1 MTVLFVSDLHIDAGK
16 PHVLEGLKRLVE
28 CEAPTADALYILG
41 DLAEVWIGDDDDS
54 ETAESLREALSR
66 AAGLCPLRIMHGNRD
81 FLFGQRFAREVGGEL
96 IDDPHVAQIDGQRV
110 LLTHGDALCT
120 GDTAYQLA
128 RRLFRSEAWQ
138 RDILG
143 RSLQE
148 RRGIAREMR
157 RQSKAANAN
166 KAENIMDVT
175 PEEVVALM
183 RRMGCATL
191 IHGHTHRPGVND
203 VPLGDTVG
211 TRYVL
216 GDWDRCGWF
225 IRFKG
230 TPELACFP
238 L

>member
-1 MTVLFVSDLHIDAGK
+1 MTALFVSDLHIDAGK
-16 PHVLEGLKRLVE
+16 PHVLEGFERLVE
-28 CEAPTADALYILG
+28 REAPSADALYILG

-54 ETAESLREALSR
+54 ETAEALREALSQ
-66 AAGLCPLRIMHGNRD
+66 AARLCPLHIMHGNRD

-96 IDDPHVAQIDGQRV
+96 IDDPHIAEIDGQRV

-120 GDTAYQLA
+120 ADTVYQLA

-148 RRGIAREMR
+148 RRGIAQQMR
-157 RQSKAANAN
+157 RQSEAANAN

-230 TPELACFP
+230 TPELVCFP

>member
-1 MTVLFVSDLHIDAGK
+1 MTALLVSDLHIDAGK
-16 PHVLEGLKRLVE
+16 PHVLEGLRRLVE
-28 CEAPTADALYILG
+28 REAPTADALYILG
-41 DLAEVWIGDDDDS
+41 DLVEVWVGDDDDS
-54 ETAESLREALSR
+54 ETAESLREALAQASR
-66 AAGLCPLRIMHGNRD
+66 LCPLRIMHGNRD
-81 FLFGQRFAREVGGEL
+81 FLFGQRFARDVGGEL
-96 IDDPHVAQIDGQRV
+96 IDDPHVAEIDGQRV

-120 GDTAYQLA
+120 ADTAYQHV

-143 RSLQE
+143 RSLRE

-183 RRMGCATL
+183 RRMDCTTL

-225 IRFKG
+225 IRFQG

>member
-54 ETAESLREALSR
+54 ETAQSLREALSR
-66 AAGLCPLRIMHGNRD
+66 AAHLCPLRIMHGNRD

-120 GDTAYQLA
+120 ADTAYQLA
-128 RRLFRSEAWQ
+128 RRVFRSEAWQ

>member
-28 CEAPTADALYILG
+28 SEAPTADALYILG

-66 AAGLCPLRIMHGNRD
+66 AARLCPLRIMHGNRD

-120 GDTAYQLA
+120 ADTAYQLA
-128 RRLFRSEAWQ
+128 RRVFRSEAWQ

>member
-1 MTVLFVSDLHIDAGK
+1 MTALFVSDLHIDAGK

-28 CEAPTADALYILG
+28 WEAPSADALYILG

-54 ETAESLREALSR
+54 ETADALREALSR
-66 AAGLCPLRIMHGNRD
+66 AARLCPLRIMHGNRD
-81 FLFGQRFAREVGGEL
+81 FLFGQRFAREVGCEL
-96 IDDPHVAQIDGQRV
+96 IDDPHVAEIDGQRV

-120 GDTAYQLA
+120 ADTAYQLA

-148 RRGIAREMR
+148 RRGIARQMR
-157 RQSKAANAN
+157 QQSKAANAN

-175 PEEVVALM
+175 PAEVVALM

-230 TPELACFP
+230 TPELTCFP

>member
-1 MTVLFVSDLHIDAGK
+1 MTALFVSDLHIDAGK

-28 CEAPTADALYILG
+28 REAPLADAFYILG

-54 ETAESLREALSR
+54 ETAEALREALSR
-66 AAGLCPLRIMHGNRD
+66 AARLCPLRIMHGNRD

-96 IDDPHVAQIDGQRV
+96 IDDPHVAEIDGQRV

-120 GDTAYQLA
+120 ADTAYQLA

-148 RRGIAREMR
+148 RRGIAQQMR

>member
-66 AAGLCPLRIMHGNRD
+66 AARLCPLRIMHGNRD

-120 GDTAYQLA
+120 ADTAYQLA

-191 IHGHTHRPGVND
+191 IHGHTHRPGVHD

>member
-66 AAGLCPLRIMHGNRD
+66 AAHLCPLRIMHGNRD

-120 GDTAYQLA
+120 ADTAYQLA
-128 RRLFRSEAWQ
+128 RRVFRSEAWQ

>member
-1 MTVLFVSDLHIDAGK
+1 MTALLVSDLHIDAGK
-16 PHVLEGLKRLVE
+16 PHVLEGLRRLVE
-28 CEAPTADALYILG
+28 REAPTADALYILG
-41 DLAEVWIGDDDDS
+41 DLVEVWIGDDDDS
-54 ETAESLREALSR
+54 ETAESLREALTQ
-66 AAGLCPLRIMHGNRD
+66 AARLCPLRIMHGNRD
-81 FLFGQRFAREVGGEL
+81 FLFGQRFARDVGGEL
-96 IDDPHVAQIDGQRV
+96 IDDPHVAEIDGQRV

-120 GDTAYQLA
+120 ADTAYQHV

-143 RSLQE
+143 RSLRE

-183 RRMGCATL
+183 RRMDCTTL

-225 IRFKG
+225 IRFRG
-230 TPELACFP
+230 SPELACFP